1 MKYFL
6 LTCTLAQMISAAS
19 QTETDDTNVIS
30 FANPETEA
38 AVRDRLVRTYKLVE
52 LADESVPITVGQAAK
67 IEDLH
72 LNIQGGADP
81 LDGLEKLSNLN
92 WLILTVNGR
101 TEALAELG
109 KLSDLTS
116 LSIHCH
122 IETDVVIPEGLDNLE
137 FLAIYTNPESPA
149 PISLRVE
156 SSLPS
161 LVYLQIDYALESVYL
176 NAEAMPALEDLYVN
190 DFGQLR
196 GHPRMFMN
204 SRLRTLDVVNT
215 FPPVTRIHVHDS
227 EFMENYESLMKACRN
242 VTGFHLQYLKNHK
255 ENPATM
261 ETTYDL
267 DFREFSNLSSLSV
280 SSRRVAKLYLP
291 EHTDSLSILNLY
303 YISDLSIN
311 LSDMENVKRMQLG
324 YSSNISII
332 APDSRSR
339 LEWLRVYESQLN
351 EIFIDP
357 QNKSLKF
364 NIYNSKVGKLVMS
377 MLPEFRQNDLQVEEY
392 QITPRLTITDTSVSY
407 SSLGGHH
414 QLLESQDMISW
425 KPIHTSPDYTGEL
438 HRYTYRKGIPKE
450 APQTF
455 YKIVKVN
462 P

>member
-6 LTCTLAQMISAAS
+6 LTCTLMLAQIISAAS
-19 QTETDDTNVIS
+19 QTEIDDTTVIS

-67 IEDLH
+67 IEDLR

-149 PISLRVE
+149 PINLRVE

-176 NAEAMPALEDLYVN
+176 NAEAMPALEELYVE

-196 GHPRMFMN
+196 GHPRKFMN

-215 FPPVTRIHVHDS
+215 FPPFTRIHVHDS
-227 EFMENYESLMKACRN
+227 EFIENYDSLMKACRN
-242 VTGFHLQYLKNHK
+242 VSGFHLQYLGNHK
-255 ENPATM
+255 ENPDAM

-280 SSRRVAKLYLP
+280 SSRRVGRIELP
-291 EHTDSLSILNLY
+291 EMTENLTYLSLGYVSNTSINISDPKSGLNRISILESQINEIL
-303 YISDLSIN
+303 IHPAIKLDHVDLSTSTIDK
-311 LSDMENVKRMQLG
+311 LIMTTPRDAHLYEIQVKD
-324 YSSNISII
+324 I
-332 APDSRSR
+332 
-339 LEWLRVYESQLN
+339 RV
-351 EIFIDP
+351 
-357 QNKSLKF
+357 
-364 NIYNSKVGKLVMS
+364 
-377 MLPEFRQNDLQVEEY
+377 
-392 QITPRLTITDTSVSY
+392 TPRLTITDSSVSY
-407 SSLGGHH
+407 SSLSGHH
-414 QLLESQDMISW
+414 QLLESQDMINW

-438 HRYTYRKGIPKE
+438 RRYSYRKGIPKD

-455 YKIVKVN
+455 YKMIKVN